1 MYLPRIKELRR
12 AYGFE
17 EVAIVPGEVTI
28 NPELANTT
36 FALGQHTFP
45 VPFIASAMD
54 GVVDPAMAIRMHEL
68 GGLGVL
74 NIEGVHGRYE
84 DPDPILEEIANA
96 SEAEA
101 TPLFQKVYTTPIK
114 DEAVA
119 ACISRIKDGGAVCAI
134 SVTPQNTKRVAP
146 IAVEAGADILVV
158 QSTVTTAR
166 HVSRS
171 YKGLIFQE
179 LCQQVPIPV
188 VVGNSVGFNTSLELM
203 ETGIAGLLVGVGPGA
218 ACTSREVLGIGV
230 PQITATLE
238 CAAAR
243 EEYVR
248 RTGRDVAII
257 TDGGLRTGGDICKAI
272 ASGADAIMLG
282 TPLAQAQEAPGK
294 WLQLGHGQP
303 PPRPPKGHPNPGRD
317 PGFAQGDSSR
327 PILRRRRHHEP
338 GRGAAHGHGHVRR
351 ADHQGHAPG
360 GDDHR
365 PLDKDRGQDLPDAAG
380 RRLPQLSLFARRPVM
395 AERLLM
401 GDRFPNV
408 TLDLTT
414 GGSVSLPGGV
424 STRYFVLLFYR
435 ADW

>member
-36 FALGQHTFP
+36 FSLGQHSFSMP
-45 VPFIASAMD
+45 LIASAMD
-54 GVVDPAMAIRMHEL
+54 GVVDPAMAVMMHEF

-74 NIEGVHGRYE
+74 NLEGIHGRYE
-84 DPDPILEEIANA
+84 NPSDILEEISHA
-96 SEAEA
+96 SEDEI
-101 TPLFQKVYTTPIK
+101 TPLFQKIYSTPIK
-114 DEAVA
+114 DEAIA
-119 ACISRIKDGGAVCAI
+119 GCITRIKDGGAVCAV
-134 SVTPQNTKRVAP
+134 SVTPQNTKRVSP

-188 VVGNSVGFNTSLELM
+188 VVGNSVGFNTALELM

-243 EEYVR
+243 DEYVR
-248 RTGRDVAII
+248 RTGPGRSHHHRRRPPHRRRHLQGHSLRCRRHNARH
-257 TDGGLRTGGDICKAI
+257 TPGPGLRG
-272 ASGADAIMLG
+272 
-282 TPLAQAQEAPGK
+282 PRPR
-294 WLQLGHGQP
+294 LQLGNGQS
-303 PPRPPKGHPNPGRD
+303 PPRPPQGHPHQGRD
-317 PGFAQGDSSR
+317 PGLAERDS
-327 PILRRRRHHEP
+327 PWPLIRRRWHDEP
-338 GRGAAHGHGHVRR
+338 GRGPYARPWACV
-351 ADHQGHAPG
+351 APSPSRTCT
-360 GDDHR
+360 R
-365 PLDKDRGQDLPDAAG
+365 PR
-380 RRLPQLSLFARRPVM
+380 
-395 AERLLM
+395 
-401 GDRFPNV
+401 
-408 TLDLTT
+408 
-414 GGSVSLPGGV
+414 
-424 STRYFVLLFYR
+424 
-435 ADW
+435 